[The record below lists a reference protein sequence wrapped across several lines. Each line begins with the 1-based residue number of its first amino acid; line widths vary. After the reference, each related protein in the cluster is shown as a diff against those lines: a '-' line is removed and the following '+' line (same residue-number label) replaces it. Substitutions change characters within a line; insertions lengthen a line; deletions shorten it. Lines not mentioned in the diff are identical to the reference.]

1 MDPVQTMYETLKN
14 NKDLTDE
21 LADKEQGIRADLTSY
36 SGRYPVLCYQ
46 VISDVP
52 HMWADDEEIA
62 RRITVQLSLLTL
74 DGADDEIIHLLKKS
88 MEELGWARISAS
100 RLLSGKIRMT
110 ALRYVLAESEEEE

>member
-14 NKDLTDE
+14 NKDLTDK

-88 MEELGWARISAS
+88 MEALGWARISAS
-100 RLLSGKIRMT
+100 RLLAGKIRMT

>member
-1 MDPVQTMYETLKN
+1 MDPVQKMYETLKSTTE
-14 NKDLTDE
+14 LTE
-21 LADKEQGIRADLTSY
+21 KLADKEQGIRADLTSY

-52 HMWADDEEIA
+52 HMWADDTEIA
-62 RRITVQLSLLTL
+62 RRITVQLSLMTV
-74 DGADDEIIHLLKKS
+74 DGADEDIVKILRTI

-100 RLLSGKIRMT
+100 RLLEGKIRMT